1 MSLGYIYIYEFY
13 MYLTTN
19 KLLNKGS
26 HYNIESIRIKIDESG
41 SRHQLEIVMFM
52 IQI

>member
-26 HYNIESIRIKIDESG
+26 HYNIESIHIKKDESG
-41 SRHQLEIVMFM
+41 SWHQLETATYM